1 VFRQE
6 QRRIAIDR
14 IVFPSRSG
22 RPLMRIGTPEQRQR
36 RESDMRGSSAKQLLL
51 GGLTGLAVMAVA
63 LAPASAHKK
72 HRKFFRWHA
81 PVVVYSGGGGGCS
94 FYYWKWQKTGAKYWK
109 RRYYA
114 CIY

>member
-1 VFRQE
+1 MSISPAR
-6 QRRIAIDR
+6 
-14 IVFPSRSG
+14 
-22 RPLMRIGTPEQRQR
+22 
-36 RESDMRGSSAKQLLL
+36 KLLL

-94 FYYWKWQKTGAKYWK
+94 FYYWKWQNTGAKFWK
-109 RRYYA
+109 RKYYA